1 MENETEVGG
10 SVDRRGLACLLP
22 CRRGGDWISF
32 PEAGAEGGRRQA
44 ATLSGSEGGSR
55 GRGNLSEEVKCVV
68 VQLEEVGGSPA
79 FPSWLKL
86 PSALLYGIASQHTYV
101 HTLTLL
107 IRTTLETERKGA
119 FSPRPLAESPVT

>member
-10 SVDRRGLACLLP
+10 SVDRRGLASLAYCLVVEEETGYLFQK
-22 CRRGGDWISF
+22 RAR
-32 PEAGAEGGRRQA
+32 
-44 ATLSGSEGGSR
+44 R
-55 GRGNLSEEVKCVV
+55 GRGGRLLHYQVLREDRGGGGTCLRKLVRRRPTRGGRGEPCVSQLAQTSLRSV
-68 VQLEEVGGSPA
+68 V
-79 FPSWLKL
+79 
-86 PSALLYGIASQHTYV
+86 ASQHTYV